1 MMSCSGTMAEM
12 DVEEEEGELLLK
24 LADACADDVVEDDA
38 DVDAEEAVVDIE
50 EAEDEDEE
58 GEEAAAAPS
67 AAAAGAVAA
76 AAAGCCGMG
85 CGAAVA
91 AASVSSGIVIHGW
104 QRISSMRMRSPGL
117 IRRHRFIR
125 SWHWWVSRVRN
136 LISAEQICSSCSKGM
151 SPQTMS
157 NRRMPSDHT
166 VAGFPW

>member
-1 MMSCSGTMAEM
+1 MAEM
-12 DVEEEEGELLLK
+12 DEEEEEELLLK
-24 LADACADDVVEDDA
+24 LADACADDVVEDEA
-38 DVDAEEAVVDIE
+38 DVDAEEAVVDME
-50 EAEDEDEE
+50 EAEE
-58 GEEAAAAPS
+58 GEEAAAPS
-67 AAAAGAVAA
+67 AATGAVAA
-76 AAAGCCGMG
+76 AAGCGMG

-117 IRRHRFIR
+117 IRRHLLIR

-157 NRRMPSDHT
+157 KRRMPSDHT